1 MTAKNETT
9 NELTRDVV
17 IIGAGPSG
25 LTAAYRLQQ
34 AGHTVAVLEA
44 RERVGGRT
52 WNNHIDGAFLEIGGQ
67 WISPDQT
74 VLTELVEEL
83 GLQTFSRYREGEN
96 LYRDPDV
103 TMHRYSGDMFPAN
116 EHTQQEMKRLIKVLD
131 ELAAEIGA
139 EKPWAHPKAANLI
152 QSAFTIGSANNP
164 TMKKHVTI
172 LGSSLLA
179 ACLLSRLM
187 HSQLYRQYLWRHPP
201 DLSPTLSMKILFSIN
216 AFWAVCSPSP

>member
-1 MTAKNETT
+1 MTTKNETT

-74 VLTELVEEL
+74 VLIELVE
-83 GLQTFSRYREGEN
+83 
-96 LYRDPDV
+96 
-103 TMHRYSGDMFPAN
+103 
-116 EHTQQEMKRLIKVLD
+116 
-131 ELAAEIGA
+131 
-139 EKPWAHPKAANLI
+139 
-152 QSAFTIGSANNP
+152 
-164 TMKKHVTI
+164 
-172 LGSSLLA
+172 
-179 ACLLSRLM
+179 
-187 HSQLYRQYLWRHPP
+187 
-201 DLSPTLSMKILFSIN
+201 
-216 AFWAVCSPSP
+216 

>member
-83 GLQTFSRYREGEN
+83 GLKTFSRYREG
-96 LYRDPDV
+96 
-103 TMHRYSGDMFPAN
+103 
-116 EHTQQEMKRLIKVLD
+116 
-131 ELAAEIGA
+131 
-139 EKPWAHPKAANLI
+139 
-152 QSAFTIGSANNP
+152 
-164 TMKKHVTI
+164 
-172 LGSSLLA
+172 
-179 ACLLSRLM
+179 
-187 HSQLYRQYLWRHPP
+187 
-201 DLSPTLSMKILFSIN
+201 
-216 AFWAVCSPSP
+216 

>member
-83 GLQTFSRYREGEN
+83 GLKTFSRYREGEN
-96 LYRDPDV
+96 LYRDPDG
-103 TMHRYSGDMFPAN
+103 TMHRYNGDMFPAN
-116 EHTQQEMKRLIKVLD
+116 EHTQREMERLIGILD

-139 EKPWAHPKAANLI
+139 EKPWAHPKARELD
-152 QSAFTIGSANNP
+152 TISFHA
-164 TMKKHVTI
+164 TI
-172 LGSSLLA
+172 LGSALLV
-179 ACLLSRLM
+179 ACSLSRLT
-187 HSQLYRQYLWRHPP
+187 HSQLYRQYLWLHLQDRS
-201 DLSPTLSMKILFSIN
+201 LTLSMKILFSTN
-216 AFWAVCSPSP
+216 VFWVACSPSP